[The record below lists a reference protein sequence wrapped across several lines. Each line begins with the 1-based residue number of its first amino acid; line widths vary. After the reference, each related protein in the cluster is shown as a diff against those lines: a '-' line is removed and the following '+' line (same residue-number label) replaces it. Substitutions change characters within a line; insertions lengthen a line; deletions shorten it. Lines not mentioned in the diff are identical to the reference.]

1 MKSNDQTLNDLTMER
16 SDHKTDIVLLLLYII
31 N

>member
-1 MKSNDQTLNDLTMER
+1 MKWNDLTLNDLTMER
-16 SDHKTDIVLLLLYII
+16 GDHKTHIVLLLLYII

>member
-1 MKSNDQTLNDLTMER
+1 MKWNDLTLNDLTMEQ
-16 SDHKTDIVLLLLYII
+16 SDHKTHIVLLLLYII